1 MNLDISI
8 DDKDWRVVPD
18 LRRLARTAVSAA
30 LPDDDVVI
38 GLLFTSDARIAE
50 INGQWRGKASATN
63 VLSFPVSAATPVP
76 EGEPRPLGDI
86 ALAYGVISREALEQ
100 KKPVSHHVTHL
111 IVHGVLHLL
120 GYDHENDDEAGAMEA
135 REIMILAE
143 LGMENPYAS

>member
-8 DDKDWRVVPD
+8 DDKDWRAVPD

-30 LPDDDVVI
+30 LPDDDVTI
-38 GLLFTSDARIAE
+38 GLFFTSDARIAE
-50 INGQWRGKASATN
+50 MNGQWRGKPKATN
-63 VLSFPVSAATPVP
+63 VLSFPVSTATPVP
-76 EGEPRPLGDI
+76 KGEPRPLGDI
-86 ALAYGVISREALEQ
+86 ALAYGVVSREAKEQ
-100 KKPVSHHVTHL
+100 KKPVSHHITHL

-120 GYDHENDDEAGAMEA
+120 GYDHETDDEAAAMEA

>member
-8 DDKDWRVVPD
+8 DDRDWRAVPD

-30 LPDDDVVI
+30 VPDNDVTI

-50 INGQWRGKASATN
+50 INAEWRGKAKATN
-63 VLSFPVSAATPVP
+63 VLSFPVSGAMPVP
-76 EGEPRPLGDI
+76 AGEPRPLGDI
-86 ALAYGVISREALEQ
+86 ALAYGVVSREALEQ
-100 KKPVSHHVTHL
+100 KKPLSHHITHL

-120 GYDHENDDEAGAMEA
+120 GYDHESDDEAGAMEA

>member
-8 DDKDWRVVPD
+8 DDREWRVVPN
-18 LRRLARTAVSAA
+18 LRKLARTAVLAV
-30 LPDDDVVI
+30 LPDDDVAI

-50 INGQWRGKASATN
+50 INGQWRGKATATN
-63 VLSFPVSAATPVP
+63 VLSFPVSAAMPVP

-86 ALAYGVISREALEQ
+86 ALAYGVVSREALEQ
-100 KKPVSHHVTHL
+100 KKPFAHHVTHL

-120 GYDHENDDEAGAMEA
+120 GYDHEKDDEAGAMEA

>member
-8 DDKDWRVVPD
+8 DDREWRVVPN
-18 LRRLARTAVSAA
+18 LRKLARTAVLAV
-30 LPDDDVVI
+30 LPDDDVAI

-63 VLSFPVSAATPVP
+63 VLSFPVPAATPVP
-76 EGEPRPLGDI
+76 AGEPRPLGDI
-86 ALAYGVISREALEQ
+86 VLAYGVVSREALAQ
-100 KKPVSHHVTHL
+100 KKTFAHHVTHL

-120 GYDHENDDEAGAMEA
+120 GYDHEKDGDAGAMEA
-135 REIMILAE
+135 REIMILAG

>member
-8 DDKDWRVVPD
+8 EDREWRAVRN
-18 LRRLARTAVSAA
+18 LRKFARTAVLAV
-30 LPDDDVVI
+30 LPDDDVAI

-50 INGQWRGKASATN
+50 MNGQWRGKPKPTN
-63 VLSFPVSAATPVP
+63 VLSFLVSAATPVP
-76 EGEPRPLGDI
+76 AGEPRPLGDI
-86 ALAYGVISREALEQ
+86 ALAYGVISREAQEQ
-100 KKPVSHHVTHL
+100 KKPLSHHITHL

>member
-8 DDKDWRVVPD
+8 DDREWRAVPG
-18 LRRLARTAVSAA
+18 LRGLARKAVSAV
-30 LPDDDVVI
+30 LPDDDVAI

-50 INGQWRGKASATN
+50 INALWRGKASPTN

-76 EGEPRPLGDI
+76 AGEPRPLGDV
-86 ALAYGVISREALEQ
+86 ALAYGVISREALAQ
-100 KKPVSHHVTHL
+100 KKPISHHVTHL

>member
-8 DDKDWRVVPD
+8 DDREWRAVPN
-18 LRRLARTAVSAA
+18 LRKLARTAVLAV
-30 LPDDDVVI
+30 LPDDDVAI

-50 INGQWRGKASATN
+50 INGQWRGKPTATN

-86 ALAYGVISREALEQ
+86 VMAYGVISREAEEQ
-100 KKPVSHHVTHL
+100 KKPFAHHVTHL

-120 GYDHENDDEAGAMEA
+120 GYDHENEDEAGAMEA

>member
-8 DDKDWRVVPD
+8 DDKDWHAVPD
-18 LRRLARTAVSAA
+18 LRRLARTAVSAT
-30 LPDDDVVI
+30 LPDDDVAI

-50 INGQWRGKASATN
+50 MNGQWRGKPKATN
-63 VLSFPVSAATPVP
+63 VLSFPVSTAMPVP
-76 EGEPRPLGDI
+76 KGEPRPLGDI
-86 ALAYGVISREALEQ
+86 ALAYGVVSREAQEQ
-100 KKPVSHHVTHL
+100 KKPVSHHITHL

>member
-1 MNLDISI
+1 MNLAINI
-8 DDKDWRVVPD
+8 DDREWRVVPN
-18 LRRLARTAVSAA
+18 LRKLARTAVLAV
-30 LPDDDVVI
+30 LPDDDVAI

-50 INGQWRGKASATN
+50 INGQWRGKASPTN
-63 VLSFPVSAATPVP
+63 VLSFPVSAALPVP

-86 ALAYGVISREALEQ
+86 ALAYGVISREAIEQ

>member
-8 DDKDWRVVPD
+8 DDRDWRAVPD

-30 LPDDDVVI
+30 VPDNDVSI

-50 INGQWRGKASATN
+50 INAEWRGKAKATN
-63 VLSFPVSAATPVP
+63 VLSFPVSGATPVP
-76 EGEPRPLGDI
+76 AGEPRPLGDI
-86 ALAYGVISREALEQ
+86 ALAYGVVSREALEQ
-100 KKPVSHHVTHL
+100 KKPLSHHITHL

>member
-8 DDKDWRVVPD
+8 DDRDWRAVPD

-30 LPDDDVVI
+30 VPDNDVTI

-50 INGQWRGKASATN
+50 INAEWRGKAKATN
-63 VLSFPVSAATPVP
+63 VLSFPVSGAMPVP
-76 EGEPRPLGDI
+76 AGEPRPLGDI
-86 ALAYGVISREALEQ
+86 ALAYGVVSREALEQ
-100 KKPVSHHVTHL
+100 KKPLSHHITHL

-120 GYDHENDDEAGAMEA
+120 GYDHESDVEAGAMEA